1 MRNLGTLFWRDL
13 RQVVNY
19 FKAIPQNPKRALIF
33 LLYIVYFG
41 WLGWMNLRRI
51 PGEPVAINPAM
62 MTGMLLGYSA
72 LIMLSN
78 LPAAYQE
85 MFTFFK
91 PADVGIVFTSPL
103 SPRLVLAGGLI
114 KSTFSNMLL
123 TVFLLIMGAR
133 VMLPDGTSLL
143 SVIGVVLLTMLFN
156 FSMQPF
162 NFLVMR
168 LKHRIPKGWIQGI
181 VTALWLLPLLILF
194 YLDGFMIT
202 DWLLDSRIYWVPI
215 LGWLS
220 GLAAACYGISVPSWP
235 ILAVLFGGFIAGIVG
250 GCLYTATDYYED
262 VTGGVEQF
270 AALRQRAKEGRGKAV
285 KVNRKRLGQLKE
297 RDNISKSALQEQGKS
312 AGKTQNP
319 WHWRALRIAEKRQ
332 RFVYLGSAQIGLIL
346 AAIAVVVATY
356 WLSWDSVALPY
367 IYNAVVLYLTFL
379 ISINSGEKLAFLTPK
394 FVMSPGHPL
403 IKLGGILRLDLIK
416 QLMTML
422 LANGILMLSKGAS
435 WQLLALCFLGQM
447 IVYLEIMA
455 SNLLVTV
462 YLKNSTDVALITPV
476 LKIIQM
482 VLLVGPTAAVV
493 GWVAVATGSIQL
505 IIAAAVAVQ
514 LVIVSLLLGLS
525 AWQASNLEISQ

>member
-13 RQVVNY
+13 RQVINY

-33 LLYIVYFG
+33 LLYFAYFG

-51 PGEPVAINPAM
+51 PGEPVVINPVL

-133 VMLPDGTSLL
+133 VMLPDGTSLIA
-143 SVIGVVLLTMLFN
+143 VIGVVLLVMLFN

-181 VTALWLLPLLILF
+181 VTGLWLLPLLMLF
-194 YLDGFMIT
+194 YLNGFNFT

-220 GLAAACYGISVPSWP
+220 GLAAACYGISVPTWP
-235 ILAVLFGGFIAGIVG
+235 VLALLFGGFIAGIVG

-262 VTGGVEQF
+262 VTAGVEQF
-270 AALRQRAKEGRGKAV
+270 SALRQRAKEGKGKAI
-285 KVNRKRLGQLKE
+285 KVNQKRLGQLKKRE
-297 RDNISKSALQEQGKS
+297 NVGEIALTEQGMSTRKY
-312 AGKTQNP
+312 QNP

-332 RFVYLGSAQIGLIL
+332 RFVYLGSAQFGLIL
-346 AAIAVVVATY
+346 TAIAVVVATY
-356 WLSWDSVALPY
+356 WLSWDSASLPY

-379 ISINSGEKLAFLTPK
+379 VSVNSGEKLAFLTPK
-394 FVMSPGHPL
+394 FVMSPGHPWV
-403 IKLGGILRLDLIK
+403 KLAGIIRLDLIK
-416 QLMTML
+416 QVMTML
-422 LANGILMLSKGAS
+422 LANGILLLSKDVS
-435 WQLLALCFLGQM
+435 WQLITLCFVGQM

-476 LKIIQM
+476 LKILQM

-493 GWVAVATGSIQL
+493 GWVAVTTGNLQL
-505 IIAAAVAVQ
+505 IIASAVAVQ
-514 LVIVSLLLGLS
+514 LVIVALLLGLS